1 MDIKQIDNT
10 YVAGTYSRFPLE
22 IAKGEGCIA
31 YDENGK
37 SYIDLGSGIA
47 ANAFGYADK
56 IWSDAVTA
64 QVNSVQHTSN
74 LYYCAPGAKLA
85 QLLCEKT
92 GMKKVFFANSGAEA
106 NECAIKTARRWAFQK
121 YGDESHAGIIPL
133 VNSFHGRT
141 ITTLAA
147 TGQDTFHTD
156 FGPFTP
162 GFYYA
167 PADDANAVRKLAEE
181 NGCCAVMMELVQGE
195 GGVNALSKEFVAE
208 VLKIA
213 KELDLLIIT
222 DEIQTGNGRTGKLYS
237 WMHYGFTPDIM
248 TTAKGLGG
256 GLPIGAC
263 LMGEKTENVMTPG
276 SHGSTFGGNPVC
288 CAGALSILERI
299 DDKLMAEV
307 QNKSEYIINELTGA
321 KGVNS
326 VTGMGLML
334 GIDTVRPAK
343 EVLMGCMER
352 GVLVLTAKTKV
363 RLLPP
368 LNIPFESLKKAISI
382 LKEELAK

>member
-1 MDIKQIDNT
+1 MDIKQIDNA
-10 YVAGTYSRFPLE
+10 YIAETYSRFPLE
-22 IAKGEGCIA
+22 IAKGEGSIA
-31 YDENGK
+31 YDEKGK

-47 ANAFGYADK
+47 ANVFGYADK
-56 IWSDAVTA
+56 EWAAAVTE
-64 QVNSVQHTSN
+64 QVGLVQHTSN
-74 LYYCAPGAKLA
+74 LYYCAPGAMLA
-85 QLLCEKT
+85 EALCQKT

-121 YGDESHAGIIPL
+121 YGDEEHSGIITL
-133 VNSFHGRT
+133 INSFHGRT

-147 TGQDTFHTD
+147 TGQDTYHKE

-162 GFYYA
+162 SFYYA
-167 PADDANAVRKLAEE
+167 PADDAEKVRQLAKEHK
-181 NGCCAVMMELVQGE
+181 CCAVMMEMVQGE
-195 GGVNALSKEFVAE
+195 GGVNPLSKEFVAE
-208 VLKIA
+208 VMKIA
-213 KELDLLIIT
+213 EEFDLLVIT
-222 DEIQTGNGRTGKLYS
+222 DEIQTGNGRTGKFCA

-263 LMGEKTENVMTPG
+263 LMGEKVKDVMTPG

-288 CAGALSILERI
+288 CAGALSVVKRLDE
-299 DDKLMAEV
+299 DLMAEV
-307 QNKSEYIINELTGA
+307 VEKAEYIRKELEGA
-321 KGVNS
+321 KGVKA
-326 VTGMGLML
+326 VTGLGLML
-334 GIDTVRPAK
+334 GIETERAARD
-343 EVLMGCMER
+343 VLDGCMER

-368 LNIPFESLKKAISI
+368 LNIPFDLLRQAISI

>member
-1 MDIKQIDNT
+1 MDIKQLDNT
-10 YVAGTYSRFPLE
+10 YVAETYSRFPLE
-22 IAKGEGCIA
+22 IVRGEGSVA

-56 IWSDAVTA
+56 IWAEAVMQ

-85 QLLCEKT
+85 AALCEKT

-121 YGDESHAGIIPL
+121 YGDESHAGIITL
-133 VNSFHGRT
+133 INSFHGRT

-147 TGQDTFHTD
+147 TGQDVFHTD

-167 PADDANAVRKLAEE
+167 PADDADAIRKIAETD
-181 NGCCAVMMELVQGE
+181 GCCAVMMELVQGE
-195 GGVNALSKEFVAE
+195 GGVYPLSKEFVNE
-208 VLKIA
+208 VLEIA
-213 KELDLLIIT
+213 KEHDLLVIT

-237 WMHYGFTPDIM
+237 WMHYGFVPDIM

-288 CAGALSILERI
+288 CAGALSVFERL
-299 DDKLMAEV
+299 DDSLMAEISE
-307 QNKSEYIINELTGA
+307 KSEYIINELKDA
-321 KGVNS
+321 KGVKS
-326 VTGMGLML
+326 VSGMGLML
-334 GIDTVRPAK
+334 GIETEKSAK
-343 EVLMGCMER
+343 EVLLGCMEH

-368 LNIPFESLKKAISI
+368 LNIPFDLLKQAISI

>member
-1 MDIKQIDNT
+1 MNVKELDSEYI
-10 YVAGTYSRFPLE
+10 AGTYSRFPVE
-22 IAKGEGCIA
+22 IVKGEGSIVF
-31 YDENGK
+31 DENGK
-37 SYIDLGSGIA
+37 RYIDLGSGIA
-47 ANAFGYADK
+47 ANVFGYGDK
-56 IWSDAVTA
+56 EWTEAVTR
-64 QVNSVQHTSN
+64 QLSQVQHTSN

-85 QLLCEKT
+85 ELLCAKT

-106 NECAIKTARRWAFQK
+106 NECAIKAARRWAFQK
-121 YGDESHAGIIPL
+121 YGDESHANIITL

-147 TGQDTFHTD
+147 TGQDKFHQE

-162 GFYYA
+162 GFLYA
-167 PADDANAVRKLAEE
+167 QADSADSVKELAEK
-181 NGCCAVMMELVQGE
+181 NGCCAVMMEMIQGE
-195 GGVNALSKEFVAE
+195 GGVIPLDPVFVKEVVEYAH
-208 VLKIA
+208 A
-213 KELDLLIIT
+213 HDLLVIV

-237 WMHYGFTPDIM
+237 WMHYGFTPDLM

-263 LMGEKTENVMTPG
+263 LFGEKTEHVMTPG

-288 CAGALSILERI
+288 CAGALSILPRL

-307 QNKSEYIINELTGA
+307 EKKSEYIVSQLTGA
-321 KGVNS
+321 PGVKS
-326 VTGMGLML
+326 VTGLGLML
-334 GIDTVRPAK
+334 GVECTRPAT
-343 EVLMGCMER
+343 EVVHGCIDR
-352 GVLVLTAKTKV
+352 GVLVLTAKTKL

-368 LNIPFESLKKAISI
+368 LNIPMDQLEQAITI

>member
-1 MDIKQIDNT
+1 MNVKELDREYI
-10 YVAGTYSRFPLE
+10 AGTYSRFPVE
-22 IAKGEGCIA
+22 IVKGEGSVVF
-31 YDENGK
+31 DENGK

-47 ANAFGYADK
+47 ANVFGYGDK
-56 IWSDAVTA
+56 KWIEAVT
-64 QVNSVQHTSN
+64 QQLSNVQHTSN

-85 QLLCEKT
+85 ELLCEKT

-106 NECAIKTARRWAFQK
+106 NECAIKAARRWAFQK
-121 YGDESHAGIIPL
+121 YGDESHANIITL

-141 ITTLAA
+141 ITTLSA
-147 TGQDTFHTD
+147 TGQDKFHQE

-162 GFYYA
+162 GFLYA
-167 PADDANAVRKLAEE
+167 QADSADSVKRLAEE
-181 NGCCAVMMELVQGE
+181 NGCCAVMMEMIQGE
-195 GGVNALSKEFVAE
+195 GGVIPLDPAFVKEVVEYAH
-208 VLKIA
+208 A
-213 KELDLLIIT
+213 HDLLVIV

-237 WMHYGFTPDIM
+237 WMHYGFTPDLM

-263 LMGEKTENVMTPG
+263 LFGEKTEQVMTPG

-288 CAGALSILERI
+288 CAGALSILPRL

-307 QNKSEYIINELTGA
+307 EKKSKYIVEQLSGA

-326 VTGMGLML
+326 VTGLGLML
-334 GIDTVRPAK
+334 GVECTRPAS
-343 EVLMGCMER
+343 EVVHGCIDR
-352 GVLVLTAKTKV
+352 GVLVLTAKTKL

-368 LNIPFESLKKAISI
+368 LNIPMDQLEQAITI

>member
-10 YVAGTYSRFPLE
+10 YVAETYARFPLE

-56 IWSDAVTA
+56 VWADAVSRQA
-64 QVNSVQHTSN
+64 NSVQHTSN

-106 NECAIKTARRWAFQK
+106 NECAIKTARRWAFKK
-121 YGDESHAGIIPL
+121 YGDESHAGIITL

-147 TGQDTFHTD
+147 TGQDTFHTE

-167 PADDANAVRKLAEE
+167 PADDASAVRKLAEE

-195 GGVNALSKEFVAE
+195 GGVNALSKEFVAD
-208 VLKIA
+208 VLEIA
-213 KELDLLIIT
+213 KEHDLLIII
-222 DEIQTGNGRTGKLYS
+222 DEIQTGNGRTGKLYA

-248 TTAKGLGG
+248 STAKGLGG

-263 LMGEKTENVMTPG
+263 LMGEKVENVMTPG

-288 CAGALSILERI
+288 CAGALSIIERL
-299 DDKLMAEV
+299 DDALMDEV
-307 QNKSEYIINELTGA
+307 CKKSEYIINELTGA